1 MHLNMHVICMICL
14 VSGTNYTSRFISI
27 GYRKGSSWWCMKR
40 YWTVLISWTCIKVYS
55 MLKSIPI

>member
-1 MHLNMHVICMICL
+1 MICL